1 MSKKCFLNGN
11 SQDAFF
17 FMRRV
22 FDTETLEILDPKS
35 NTGENS
41 LEP

>member
-11 SQDAFF
+11 SQDAIFSCAGF
-17 FMRRV
+17 L
-22 FDTETLEILDPKS
+22 DTETLEILDPKS
-35 NTGENS
+35 NTGESS